1 MTCALI
7 EAIQIEHERNGLP
20 IYQAVSFR
28 IEAGQALLIEG
39 GNGVGKTTL
48 LRQLAGIL
56 PTRSGR
62 VLFDGSELDE
72 QLANARSQLLY
83 LGHRL
88 GITDDLSCQ
97 ENARLWQKL
106 WGRQA
111 NQDIVRSL
119 QSVGLMG
126 YEQSRAA
133 DLSAG
138 QRKRLALSRLLL
150 CPARLWLLD
159 EPYSNLDADGLALVN
174 RMLASYLERGGA
186 AILTSHGTFDPGLRG
201 VQRLVMR
208 AA

>member
-1 MTCALI
+1 MI

-20 IYQAVSFR
+20 VYQPVSFR
-28 IEAGQALLIEG
+28 IESRQALLIEG

-48 LRQLAGIL
+48 LRQLAGLL
-56 PTRSGR
+56 PIATGQ
-62 VLFDGSELDE
+62 VLIDGSEPGAS
-72 QLANARSQLLY
+72 LAAARSQWLY

-97 ENARLWQKL
+97 ENAQLWRRLWGQ
-106 WGRQA
+106 QT
-111 NQDIVRSL
+111 NQDITRSL
-119 QSVGLMG
+119 HSVGLMG
-126 YEQSRAA
+126 FEHSRAA

-186 AILTSHGTFDPGLRG
+186 AILTSHGTFDPGLHG
-201 VQRLVMR
+201 VQRLIMR

>member
-48 LRQLAGIL
+48 MRQLAGIL
-56 PTRSGR
+56 PIRSGQ
-62 VLFDGSELDE
+62 VLFDGSELVE

-186 AILTSHGTFDPGLRG
+186 AILTSHGTFDPGLHG

>member
-1 MTCALI
+1 MI